1 MRLRPMMAGCGGALV
16 GLWGRRTTRTDHLWG
31 DSAPRQPRPDRSISY
46 NRTFELIRECLNYMS
61 IARIVLL
68 GLVDE
73 VK

>member
-1 MRLRPMMAGCGGALV
+1 M
-16 GLWGRRTTRTDHLWG
+16 TRTDHLGG
-31 DSAPRQPRPDRSISY
+31 DSAPSRPPPDRSISH
-46 NRTFELIRECLNYMS
+46 NRTFELVRECLNYMS